1 MKFIFTSDLHGNT
14 SLYQELK
21 MLIDSSGDIDY
32 LFLGGDLF
40 AHTGQLKDQI
50 NFIDSY
56 LKDFLK
62 EISIK
67 TLFIP
72 GNIDWP
78 GAIHTINKLP
88 NEYGIREIHSN
99 GIPLENNMILA
110 GYPFVPPGPLHRKDF
125 ELRDLKTDKHTPIPD
140 SYVTN
145 KIGTRKYIKTNYF
158 DNKKSIE
165 EDLQHIHAQCK
176 ILITHSPPWSK
187 HLDLCYA
194 NKHIGSKAIRNKIQ
208 ELMPDLSLHGH
219 VHESP
224 NITGKWYEKIGNTI
238 SINIGSDQNNLHAV
252 VGEINNN
259 GMITK
264 LIHTVYGNLPIDI

>member
-78 GAIHTINKLP
+78 DAIHTINKLP
-88 NEYGIREIHSN
+88 DEYDINELDPHGITIDKN
-99 GIPLENNMILA
+99 ITIA
-110 GYPFVPPGPLHRKDF
+110 GYSFVIPGPLHRKDY
-125 ELRDLKTDKHTPIPD
+125 ELRDLKNDTYTPIPD
-140 SYVTN
+140 SYITN
-145 KIGTRKYIKTNYF
+145 RKGDKTYIQKDHF
-158 DNKKSIE
+158 DKNQSIE
-165 EDLQHIHAQCK
+165 EELQNINPQCK
-176 ILITHSPPWSK
+176 ILITHSPPFSEY
-187 HLDLCYA
+187 LDLCYA

-238 SINIGSDQNNLHAV
+238 SINVGSDQNNLHAV

-264 LIHTVYGNLPIDI
+264 LIHTVYRNLPINI

>member
-21 MLIDSSGDIDY
+21 MLIDNSGGIDY

-40 AHTGQLKDQI
+40 AHTGVLQDQI

-67 TLFIP
+67 TFFIP

-78 GAIHTINKLP
+78 GAIHLINKLP
-88 NEYGIREIHSN
+88 NEYDIREIHPN
-99 GIPLENNMILA
+99 GISLENNMILA
-110 GYPFVPPGPLHRKDF
+110 GYPFVAPGPLHRKDF
-125 ELRDLKTDKHTPIPD
+125 ELRDMKTDKPTPIPD

-145 KIGTRKYIKTNYF
+145 KIGTRKYIKTDYF
-158 DNKKSIE
+158 DKKQSIE
-165 EDLQHIHAQCK
+165 EDLQYIHPQCK
-176 ILITHSPPWSK
+176 ILITHTPPLCEY
-187 HLDLCYA
+187 LDLCYA
-194 NKHIGSKAIRNKIQ
+194 NKHIGSSAIRNKIL
-208 ELMPDLSLHGH
+208 ELQPNLSLHGH

-224 NITGKWYEKIGNTI
+224 DLTGKWYEKIGNTI
-238 SINIGSDQNNLHAV
+238 CINVGSDQKQLHAV
-252 VGEINNN
+252 IGKINKE
-259 GMITK
+259 GTILALTHS
-264 LIHTVYGNLPIDI
+264 IYGNLPIDI